1 MRKRERDEA
10 ACIDEQRIVTN
21 FVAPSHV
28 PIHVGL
34 CRAPNMS
41 GSATFWAFSLEP
53 GSTLSQQVPRGAKVC
68 VTSAVLAAPSA
79 ERVVLTASSNGAKAV
94 LCNLFGNHHK
104 HARLGQPFHDDFEL
118 SVSAGAVAVHVS
130 GFSQGDLGPVEV
142 LEGPP
147 LKAKPKAAAAAAGA
161 SKERLALTDRSADGI
176 AADSIAQRARAVTS
190 EDVMGGADDGE
201 EDDEG
206 SEEEG
211 EEEEESEEGEEEEE
225 EMDFSAEEVDDDDDD
240 DDEEEEEGD
249 DAMPLAPK
257 SVEAILK
264 GRAAA
269 ATATAGTKRPA
280 AASAP
285 APPPPSKA
293 AKPAEKSAS
302 KPAAPAPAAAAAA
315 APAAATAS
323 SSSSAAFIKAAKF
336 SGAKAGYVFKKGTQ
350 GVGYYKD
357 TPPVPQLK
365 GGAAAAA
372 AGGNNKSEPSWN
384 RLPSGV
390 EIQQVKPGGGMAV
403 AAWGKK
409 VKVAYRGCLT
419 SGKQFDA
426 GTIDFK
432 LGAGEVIKG
441 WDLGIKGMKVG
452 GQRRLRIPPQLAY
465 GARGSPPV
473 IPGNATLVFDVE
485 LKRC

>member
-1 MRKRERDEA
+1 M
-10 ACIDEQRIVTN
+10 
-21 FVAPSHV
+21 
-28 PIHVGL
+28 
-34 CRAPNMS
+34 
-41 GSATFWAFSLEP
+41 
-53 GSTLSQQVPRGAKVC
+53 
-68 VTSAVLAAPSA
+68 
-79 ERVVLTASSNGAKAV
+79 
-94 LCNLFGNHHK
+94 
-104 HARLGQPFHDDFEL
+104 
-118 SVSAGAVAVHVS
+118 
-130 GFSQGDLGPVEV
+130 
-142 LEGPP
+142 
-147 LKAKPKAAAAAAGA
+147 
-161 SKERLALTDRSADGI
+161 
-176 AADSIAQRARAVTS
+176 
-190 EDVMGGADDGE
+190 
-201 EDDEG
+201 
-206 SEEEG
+206 
-211 EEEEESEEGEEEEE
+211 
-225 EMDFSAEEVDDDDDD
+225 
-240 DDEEEEEGD
+240 
-249 DAMPLAPK
+249 
-257 SVEAILK
+257 
-264 GRAAA
+264 
-269 ATATAGTKRPA
+269 
-280 AASAP
+280 
-285 APPPPSKA
+285 
-293 AKPAEKSAS
+293 
-302 KPAAPAPAAAAAA
+302 
-315 APAAATAS
+315 
-323 SSSSAAFIKAAKF
+323 
-336 SGAKAGYVFKKGTQ
+336 FKKGTQ

>member
-1 MRKRERDEA
+1 M
-10 ACIDEQRIVTN
+10 
-21 FVAPSHV
+21 
-28 PIHVGL
+28 
-34 CRAPNMS
+34 
-41 GSATFWAFSLEP
+41 
-53 GSTLSQQVPRGAKVC
+53 
-68 VTSAVLAAPSA
+68 
-79 ERVVLTASSNGAKAV
+79 
-94 LCNLFGNHHK
+94 
-104 HARLGQPFHDDFEL
+104 
-118 SVSAGAVAVHVS
+118 
-130 GFSQGDLGPVEV
+130 
-142 LEGPP
+142 
-147 LKAKPKAAAAAAGA
+147 
-161 SKERLALTDRSADGI
+161 
-176 AADSIAQRARAVTS
+176 
-190 EDVMGGADDGE
+190 
-201 EDDEG
+201 
-206 SEEEG
+206 
-211 EEEEESEEGEEEEE
+211 
-225 EMDFSAEEVDDDDDD
+225 
-240 DDEEEEEGD
+240 
-249 DAMPLAPK
+249 
-257 SVEAILK
+257 
-264 GRAAA
+264 
-269 ATATAGTKRPA
+269 
-280 AASAP
+280 
-285 APPPPSKA
+285 
-293 AKPAEKSAS
+293 
-302 KPAAPAPAAAAAA
+302 
-315 APAAATAS
+315 
-323 SSSSAAFIKAAKF
+323 
-336 SGAKAGYVFKKGTQ
+336 FKKGTQ

-372 AGGNNKSEPSWN
+372 AGGNKSEPSWN